1 MRKVLASEFVS
12 LDGVVE
18 SPEKW
23 HFPYF
28 NTRWEMQSGR
38 RWTPLTPCSWAACST
53 RSGRSSGRSRTRMRT
68 RSPRG

>member
-1 MRKVLASEFVS
+1 MDSEEAPMRKVLASEIVS

-28 NTRWEMQSGR
+28 NDQMGEAIGAAMAQADAMLLGR
-38 RWTPLTPCSWAACST
+38 VT
-53 RSGRSSGRSRTRMRT
+53 
-68 RSPRG
+68 